1 MLLRTRHC
9 RSSAASQRTTDR
21 PPLHWA
27 SPQPDLRLDDHT
39 SPRPRTSGPTRA
51 SLPVL
56 SQHNHSSF
64 SARTHPFGQPVR
76 SIGRFVPVGGYR
88 IMLLLMQIQ
97 FEHNSIRQRDR
108 RTGPLK
114 DPTVVSLLIVSTH
127 CVAVM
132 STSSDY
138 PAILETHHPE
148 IQHHEVWADA
158 LDLPPAEGGGNVVR
172 TLGFPHGAWTSS
184 RVAGRSVT
192 RRSSIVMVTLE
203 RGRQT
208 RLQDEASSS
217 SSSALLHRSTG
228 RFLT

>member
-1 MLLRTRHC
+1 MPLRTLHC
-9 RSSAASQRTTDR
+9 RTSAASQRTTDR

-56 SQHNHSSF
+56 SLHNHSSF

-127 CVAVM
+127 CVVVM
-132 STSSDY
+132 SAPSDY

-158 LDLPPAEGGGNVVR
+158 LDLPPAEGGGNVDAPLDSR
-172 TLGFPHGAWTSS
+172 TERGRRAGSQDERDVGAWASNA
-184 RVAGRSVT
+184 VAGRSVIEFLF
-192 RRSSIVMVTLE
+192 RSPPPIHGPLPHLT
-203 RGRQT
+203 GQW
-208 RLQDEASSS
+208 
-217 SSSALLHRSTG
+217 RSFG
-228 RFLT
+228 